1 MWLKIVEFC
10 LFWVGL
16 KVLPKLAPVFRVVKV
31 VMLCLSNDPDDQFT
45 LHQEPILSSLA
56 KLFMKVH
63 CGVHLS
69 IRELT
74 AFLRTRLSFSS
85 VFSLKLRIGKVSKL
99 LCLQTVNR

>member
-1 MWLKIVEFC
+1 MH
-10 LFWVGL
+10 
-16 KVLPKLAPVFRVVKV
+16 A
-31 VMLCLSNDPDDQFT
+31 Q
-45 LHQEPILSSLA
+45 
-56 KLFMKVH
+56 LFMKVH

-99 LCLQTVNR
+99 LSLQTVNAWVSYIGRDGGKF